1 MDSVWNEAASIASK
15 NITFADIDADK
26 IEKIRDYL
34 GIIAY
39 PTLLI
44 MKDGIIF
51 LLFLILE
58 PYV

>member
-51 LLFLILE
+51 LLFLIL
-58 PYV
+58 